1 MVLCEIKKPKN
12 PKSENTAS
20 INRVNG
26 RGETVEDDKEDKEV
40 LTLQFLNSGPR
51 CRVKLAG

>member
-12 PKSENTAS
+12 PKSITAS

-26 RGETVEDDKEDKEV
+26 RGETVEDDKDDKEV
-40 LTLQFLNSGPR
+40 LTLQFLILVQG
-51 CRVKLAG
+51 VG